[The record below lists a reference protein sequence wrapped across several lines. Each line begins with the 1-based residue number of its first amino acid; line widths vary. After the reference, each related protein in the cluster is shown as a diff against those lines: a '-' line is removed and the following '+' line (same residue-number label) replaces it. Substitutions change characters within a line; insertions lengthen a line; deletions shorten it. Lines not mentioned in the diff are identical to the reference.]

1 MFGCYKI
8 KSVETLVTLG
18 KSKLE
23 EGDFDQAL
31 DLFQQAILLD
41 QKDPD
46 LWNLTGITLR
56 SMGRYSEAVEC
67 FNKSLSLDPRDK
79 ILLNEKLPKFKGS
92 IPKIISNKN

>member
-23 EGDFDQAL
+23 EVDFDQAL

-79 ILLNEKLPKFKGS
+79 DS
-92 IPKIISNKN
+92 S

>member
-23 EGDFDQAL
+23 EGDSDGAL
-31 DLFQQAILLD
+31 DLFQQAILLA

-46 LWNLTGITLR
+46 LLNLTGITLR
-56 SMGRYSEAVEC
+56 SMWRYNEAVEC
-67 FNKSLSLDPRDK
+67 FNKSLNLDPRDK
-79 ILLNEKLPKFKGS
+79 NS
-92 IPKIISNKN
+92 S

>member
-1 MFGCYKI
+1 M
-8 KSVETLVTLG
+8 G

-79 ILLNEKLPKFKGS
+79 DS
-92 IPKIISNKN
+92 S

>member
-1 MFGCYKI
+1 M
-8 KSVETLVTLG
+8 G

-56 SMGRYSEAVEC
+56 SMGRYNEAVEC

-79 ILLNEKLPKFKGS
+79 DS
-92 IPKIISNKN
+92 S

>member
-23 EGDFDQAL
+23 EGDFDVAL

-46 LWNLTGITLR
+46 LWNLIGITLR
-56 SMGRYSEAVEC
+56 SMGRYNEAVEC
-67 FNKSLSLDPRDK
+67 FNKSLNLDPRDK
-79 ILLNEKLPKFKGS
+79 NS
-92 IPKIISNKN
+92 S

>member
-8 KSVETLVTLG
+8 KSVETLIILG

-56 SMGRYSEAVEC
+56 SMGRYNEAVEC
-67 FNKSLSLDPRDK
+67 FNKSLDLDPRDK
-79 ILLNEKLPKFKGS
+79 DS
-92 IPKIISNKN
+92 S

>member
-8 KSVETLVTLG
+8 KSVETLIILG

-23 EGDFDQAL
+23 KGDFDGAL

-56 SMGRYSEAVEC
+56 SMGRYNAADEC

-79 ILLNEKLPKFKGS
+79 DS
-92 IPKIISNKN
+92 S

>member
-8 KSVETLVTLG
+8 KSVETLTALG

-79 ILLNEKLPKFKGS
+79 DS
-92 IPKIISNKN
+92 S

>member
-23 EGDFDQAL
+23 EGDFDEAL

-56 SMGRYSEAVEC
+56 SMGRYNEAVEC

-79 ILLNEKLPKFKGS
+79 NS
-92 IPKIISNKN
+92 S

>member
-1 MFGCYKI
+1 LLGCYKI

-23 EGDFDQAL
+23 EGDFDEAL

-56 SMGRYSEAVEC
+56 SMGRYNEAVEC

-79 ILLNEKLPKFKGS
+79 DS
-92 IPKIISNKN
+92 S

>member
-23 EGDFDQAL
+23 EGDFDVAL

-46 LWNLTGITLR
+46 LWNLTGIALR

-67 FNKSLSLDPRDK
+67 FNKSLNLDPRDK
-79 ILLNEKLPKFKGS
+79 NS
-92 IPKIISNKN
+92 S

>member
-8 KSVETLVTLG
+8 KSVETLIILG

-23 EGDFDQAL
+23 EGDFDEAL

-56 SMGRYSEAVEC
+56 SMGRYNEAVEC
-67 FNKSLSLDPRDK
+67 FNKSLNLDPRDK
-79 ILLNEKLPKFKGS
+79 NS
-92 IPKIISNKN
+92 S

>member
-1 MFGCYKI
+1 LFGCYKI
-8 KSVETLVTLG
+8 KSVETLIILG

-23 EGDFDQAL
+23 EGDFDEAL
-31 DLFQQAILLD
+31 DLFQQAILLE

-56 SMGRYSEAVEC
+56 SMGRYNEAVEC

-79 ILLNEKLPKFKGS
+79 DS
-92 IPKIISNKN
+92 S

>member
-8 KSVETLVTLG
+8 KSVETLVTMG

-23 EGDFDQAL
+23 EGDFDEAL

-67 FNKSLSLDPRDK
+67 FNKSLDLDPRDK
-79 ILLNEKLPKFKGS
+79 DS
-92 IPKIISNKN
+92 S

>member
-8 KSVETLVTLG
+8 KSVETLIILG

-23 EGDFDQAL
+23 KGDFDGAL

-56 SMGRYSEAVEC
+56 SMGRYNEAVEC

-79 ILLNEKLPKFKGS
+79 DS
-92 IPKIISNKN
+92 S

>member
-1 MFGCYKI
+1 LFGCYKI

-67 FNKSLSLDPRDK
+67 FNKSLSLDPR
-79 ILLNEKLPKFKGS
+79 EKDS
-92 IPKIISNKN
+92 S

>member
-1 MFGCYKI
+1 LFGCYKI
-8 KSVETLVTLG
+8 KSVETLIILG

-56 SMGRYSEAVEC
+56 SMGRYNEAVEC
-67 FNKSLSLDPRDK
+67 FNKSLNLDPRDK
-79 ILLNEKLPKFKGS
+79 DS
-92 IPKIISNKN
+92 S

>member
-8 KSVETLVTLG
+8 KSVETLIILG

-23 EGDFDQAL
+23 EGDFDKAL

-56 SMGRYSEAVEC
+56 SMGRYNEAVEC

-79 ILLNEKLPKFKGS
+79 DS
-92 IPKIISNKN
+92 S

>member
-56 SMGRYSEAVEC
+56 SMGRYNEAVEC

-79 ILLNEKLPKFKGS
+79 DSSE
-92 IPKIISNKN
+92 

>member
-1 MFGCYKI
+1 MFGCFKI

-79 ILLNEKLPKFKGS
+79 DS
-92 IPKIISNKN
+92 S

>member
-23 EGDFDQAL
+23 EGDFDVAL

-56 SMGRYSEAVEC
+56 SMGRYNEAVEC
-67 FNKSLSLDPRDK
+67 FNKSLNLDPRDK
-79 ILLNEKLPKFKGS
+79 NS
-92 IPKIISNKN
+92 S

>member
-1 MFGCYKI
+1 LFGCYKI

-23 EGDFDQAL
+23 EGDFDVAL

-46 LWNLTGITLR
+46 LWNLTGIALR

-67 FNKSLSLDPRDK
+67 FNKSLNLDPRDK
-79 ILLNEKLPKFKGS
+79 NS
-92 IPKIISNKN
+92 S

>member
-23 EGDFDQAL
+23 EGDFDKAL
-31 DLFQQAILLD
+31 DLFQQDILLD
-41 QKDPD
+41 QKEPD
-46 LWNLTGITLR
+46 LWNLRGITLR
-56 SMGRYSEAVEC
+56 SMGRYNEAVEC

-79 ILLNEKLPKFKGS
+79 DS
-92 IPKIISNKN
+92 S

>member
-1 MFGCYKI
+1 
-8 KSVETLVTLG
+8 V
-18 KSKLE
+18 
-23 EGDFDQAL
+23 AL

-79 ILLNEKLPKFKGS
+79 DS
-92 IPKIISNKN
+92 S

>member
-1 MFGCYKI
+1 LFGCYKI

-56 SMGRYSEAVEC
+56 SMGRYNEAVEC
-67 FNKSLSLDPRDK
+67 FNKSLSIDPRDK
-79 ILLNEKLPKFKGS
+79 DS
-92 IPKIISNKN
+92 S

>member
-1 MFGCYKI
+1 MFRCYKI
-8 KSVETLVTLG
+8 KSVETLIILG

-23 EGDFDQAL
+23 EGDFDEAL
-31 DLFQQAILLD
+31 DLFQQAILLE

-56 SMGRYSEAVEC
+56 SMGRYNEAVEC

-79 ILLNEKLPKFKGS
+79 DS
-92 IPKIISNKN
+92 S

>member
-1 MFGCYKI
+1 
-8 KSVETLVTLG
+8 LVTLG

-23 EGDFDQAL
+23 EGDFDVAL

-46 LWNLTGITLR
+46 LWNLTGIVLR

-67 FNKSLSLDPRDK
+67 FNKSLNLDPRDK
-79 ILLNEKLPKFKGS
+79 NS
-92 IPKIISNKN
+92 S

>member
-1 MFGCYKI
+1 
-8 KSVETLVTLG
+8 LG

-23 EGDFDQAL
+23 EGDFDEAL
-31 DLFQQAILLD
+31 DLFQQAILLE

-56 SMGRYSEAVEC
+56 SMGRYNEAVEC

-79 ILLNEKLPKFKGS
+79 DS
-92 IPKIISNKN
+92 S

>member
-23 EGDFDQAL
+23 EGDFDVAL
-31 DLFQQAILLD
+31 DLFQQTILLD

-46 LWNLTGITLR
+46 LWNLTGIALR

-67 FNKSLSLDPRDK
+67 FNKSLNLDPRDK
-79 ILLNEKLPKFKGS
+79 NS
-92 IPKIISNKN
+92 S

>member
-1 MFGCYKI
+1 LFGCYKI

-56 SMGRYSEAVEC
+56 SMGRYNEAVEC

-79 ILLNEKLPKFKGS
+79 DS
-92 IPKIISNKN
+92 S

>member
-1 MFGCYKI
+1 LFGSYKI

-23 EGDFDQAL
+23 EGDFDMAL

-56 SMGRYSEAVEC
+56 SMGRYNEAVEC
-67 FNKSLSLDPRDK
+67 FNKSLDLDPRDK
-79 ILLNEKLPKFKGS
+79 DS
-92 IPKIISNKN
+92 S

>member
-1 MFGCYKI
+1 LFGCYKI

-23 EGDFDQAL
+23 ERDFDQAL

-79 ILLNEKLPKFKGS
+79 DS
-92 IPKIISNKN
+92 S